1 MNLPKDFEQYTRRL
15 MGDALYDTLCRGLD
29 DVPPVSIR
37 LNPFKCGG
45 AAMAATRG
53 EAGVPWC
60 AEGVYLRERPNFT
73 FDPLLHA
80 GLYYVQEA
88 SSMFVAHV
96 LRSLVSGP
104 VLALDLCA
112 APGGKSTCAM
122 GALPAG
128 SVLCANEP
136 VKPRAQILAENV
148 LKFGHPDIIVTA
160 NFAADYARTRLDFDI
175 ILADVPCSG
184 EGMFRKDEGAVAE
197 WSADNVERCRRLQ
210 RDIVADIWPRLKPGG
225 LLLYSTCTFNA
236 RENEENAE
244 WIADQLGADFVE
256 IPVEAAWNITGSLT
270 DDRPMYRF
278 IPGKTRGEGLF
289 MAVLRKRGGVAP
301 LPLQGAAKAGSV
313 RVDERQLKGL
323 RILAHG
329 IAGPTVKGK
338 SIIPDHS
345 EALSILYNK
354 EKYPAAELSY
364 EQAMAYLRHEAVTL
378 PPAVPRGIVAVSY
391 GGHPLGFAKNIGT
404 RANNLYPAEWKVKSG
419 HVPDE
424 APHIINEDN

>member
-122 GALPAG
+122 GALAG
-128 SVLCANEP
+128 
-136 VKPRAQILAENV
+136 
-148 LKFGHPDIIVTA
+148 G
-160 NFAADYARTRLDFDI
+160 
-175 ILADVPCSG
+175 
-184 EGMFRKDEGAVAE
+184 
-197 WSADNVERCRRLQ
+197 ERCSVPTSLSSRGRRF
-210 RDIVADIWPRLKPGG
+210 WPRM
-225 LLLYSTCTFNA
+225 C
-236 RENEENAE
+236 
-244 WIADQLGADFVE
+244 
-256 IPVEAAWNITGSLT
+256 
-270 DDRPMYRF
+270 
-278 IPGKTRGEGLF
+278 
-289 MAVLRKRGGVAP
+289 
-301 LPLQGAAKAGSV
+301 
-313 RVDERQLKGL
+313 
-323 RILAHG
+323 
-329 IAGPTVKGK
+329 
-338 SIIPDHS
+338 
-345 EALSILYNK
+345 
-354 EKYPAAELSY
+354 
-364 EQAMAYLRHEAVTL
+364 
-378 PPAVPRGIVAVSY
+378 
-391 GGHPLGFAKNIGT
+391 
-404 RANNLYPAEWKVKSG
+404 
-419 HVPDE
+419 
-424 APHIINEDN
+424 